1 VARRNAPTRPTG
13 PTEPTELTGPIE
25 LTGPVEPTGWAADA
39 VGAAVR
45 ALTPHADPERA
56 AGMARYMRDQF
67 PFLGIGTP
75 TRTAALKAAWQPL
88 PAPPGS
94 TDLATAATALWRLPQ
109 REFQYAGCDL
119 LGRWIRHAGPELL
132 TGGIQQLITTK
143 SWWDT
148 VDALRPVAV
157 GPLVAAH
164 PELVEVLRR
173 WIESDDRWLVRSA
186 IIHQLGYRERT
197 DADLLFAFCARR
209 AADREFFVA
218 KAIGWALRTHA
229 RREPDAVRGFVD
241 AHPGLTPLARR
252 EALKHL

>member
-1 VARRNAPTRPTG
+1 VTG
-13 PTEPTELTGPIE
+13 QA
-25 LTGPVEPTGWAADA
+25 EPTGWPAAA
-39 VGAAVR
+39 VDAAVR
-45 ALTPHADPERA
+45 ALRPLADPDRTTA
-56 AGMARYMRDQF
+56 MARYMRDQF

-75 TRTAALKAAWQPL
+75 ARTAALRAAWRQL
-88 PAPPGS
+88 QAPPAGS
-94 TDLATAATALWRLPQ
+94 VDLAAAAGALWALPH

-132 TGGIQQLITTK
+132 TGGVEQLITTK

-148 VDALRPVAV
+148 VDALRSVAV

-164 PELVEVLRR
+164 PELVAVLQR

-186 IIHQLGYRERT
+186 IIHQLGYREHT

-209 AADREFFVA
+209 AGDREFFVA

-229 RREPDAVRGFVD
+229 RREPDAVRRFVD
-241 AHPGLTPLARR
+241 DHPELTALARR